1 MLRPVPFVTID
12 TTRTRSV
19 AGRAYAFGHRAF
31 SLVELVVVIA
41 ILAVLATIAVPK
53 LLKRS
58 RESQIAATV
67 RDLQMAY
74 DTLQRYHIEHGSW
87 PADTHHKNFP
97 PELKGYFNEKFFTEK
112 NGAGGWYDW
121 NKGYGARAA
130 IALWMEPADL
140 EFFRAIDRRLDDGNL
155 NTGNVRKQDSKTL
168 NYIIMP

>member
-1 MLRPVPFVTID
+1 MLRPVPFVTIPP
-12 TTRTRSV
+12 TRTRSGASQV
-19 AGRAYAFGHRAF
+19 RIIGRPAF

-41 ILAVLATIAVPK
+41 ILAVLATIAVPR

-87 PADTHHKNFP
+87 PADTQHKNFP

-112 NGAGGWYDW
+112 NSAGGWYDW
-121 NKGYGARAA
+121 NNGFGAQAA
-130 IALWMEPADL
+130 IALWMQPADL

-155 NTGNVRKQDSKTL
+155 STGNVRKQDSKTL
-168 NYIIMP
+168 NYIIVP